1 MKNALSDEVRRL
13 ERVSVTLN
21 PVIAFLIIVY
31 SAPAII
37 RLNIE
42 SIEFGTDG
50 IEYMHICLVDLRW
63 RGHHTPYVE
72 YLSQYFIEQDHQI
85 TYVTSRANPR
95 VSELTCLPSLNV
107 CRVDIDPEHEISGE
121 GLVASIKQQA
131 LRTRELQRISKAIG
145 FETVDI
151 VHFLTYDGSQ
161 LPHALTGGLKRT
173 PETTVV
179 ATLHR
184 DMFLQQGSGGIG
196 SHLTR
201 TLTIFGLNF
210 SLTRS
215 ILDYVTVHAPSIRHR
230 IIGGVPGATRQT
242 VRMLPAPTPQPQH
255 VPSVE
260 TARERLKLET
270 GVDMIL
276 LFGELRYEK
285 GPDQAFAALEQC
297 NSEITVVLAGK
308 PIDFSESEITSWIKA
323 MPDTVSVETRLEFI
337 PEEHVNLYFTAADAL
352 LLPYRRQTGIS
363 GPLRRAAFVG
373 TPVIGPQASD
383 IGDIITQ
390 KQIGV
395 TYDSNAELRT
405 ILANVTDSIS
415 NIDEQ
420 SLDEFATSRHWRT
433 TGRVLEQI
441 YTQDSSNSV

>member
-1 MKNALSDEVRRL
+1 MNM
-13 ERVSVTLN
+13 
-21 PVIAFLIIVY
+21 
-31 SAPAII
+31 
-37 RLNIE
+37 NI
-42 SIEFGTDG
+42 
-50 IEYMHICLVDLRW
+50 YLVDLRW

-72 YLSQYFIEQDHQI
+72 YLSRYFLEQNHQV

-95 VSELTCLPSLNV
+95 VDELTCLSSLNV
-107 CRVDIDPEHEISGE
+107 CRVDIDPEHEISADGIMS
-121 GLVASIKQQA
+121 SIKEQA
-131 LRTRELQRISKAIG
+131 LRTRELRRIFKTIP
-145 FETVDI
+145 FESADV

-161 LPHALTGGLKRT
+161 LPYALTGGLNGVSDL
-173 PETTVV
+173 TVV

-184 DMFLQQGSGGIG
+184 DMFLQQTGGG
-196 SHLTR
+196 VGGYLTR
-201 TLTIFGLNF
+201 MLTTFGLHF

-215 ILDYVTVHAPSIRHR
+215 LLDYITVHAPSIRQR
-230 IIGGVPGATRQT
+230 IIGGVPSATRHT
-242 VRMLPAPTPQPQH
+242 VRMLPAPTPRPQRT
-255 VPSVE
+255 PSVE
-260 TARERLKLET
+260 EARDQLEFNIDT
-270 GVDMIL
+270 DAELIL

-285 GPDQAFAALEQC
+285 GPDQAFTALEQFD
-297 NSEITVVLAGK
+297 SEITILLAGN
-308 PIDFSESEITSWIKA
+308 PIDFSETEIDSWIEA
-323 MPDTVSVETRLEFI
+323 TPESVTVETRLEFI
-337 PEEHVNLYFTAADAL
+337 PEDLVDTYLTAADAL

-441 YTQDSSNSV
+441 YTQDSNNSA